1 MRFGERLFRNEAT
14 VISPT
19 GEFLGV
25 YGKDHSV
32 LFGGKTSP
40 TRGTYPVYPTP
51 LGRLGG
57 LVGAAGLCLGR
68 PAQPT
73 YTQIKGKSQQ
83 ELAQTSHIQPTAWG
97 W

>member
-25 YGKDHSV
+25 CGKDHPV

-40 TRGTYPVYPTP
+40 TRDTYPVYPTP
-51 LGRLGG
+51 LGRLG
-57 LVGAAGLCLGR
+57 LVGAAGLCPGR
-68 PAQPT
+68 PAQP
-73 YTQIKGKSQQ
+73 
-83 ELAQTSHIQPTAWG
+83 A
-97 W
+97 